1 MTATE
6 AARDGLEIVGPAGI
20 GFPPPRTGYAA
31 AAYGGAAPPLTE
43 ATWIVV
49 GPDGMATA
57 FAGKVEY
64 GQGIRSGFAV
74 EVADELRL
82 PLSAVDV
89 VLADTGLVPWDMGT
103 FGSQSTAR
111 VGVTL
116 RKAAATARQALLE
129 LAADRLDLPVAE
141 LEARDGRVVSRSDP
155 NNTATY
161 AELLE
166 GKQIQR
172 ALDDHASLTPAAE
185 FTVMGRNAPRV
196 DAVARVT
203 GRAIYSQDV
212 AVPGMLFARVI
223 RPPSYGAALEQFD
236 GGAAEHAPGVV
247 AVVRDGGLAAV
258 LAESDEAAEL
268 GERLVRATWKERTD
282 HPGRWEIPQ
291 LLLTSGD
298 DAITTQEAG
307 SLDDGFRQAA
317 HVLEATYYVPYI
329 SNAPMEPRAAV
340 ARWEGNQLTV
350 WAGSQRPFGVRAD
363 LAHHFGI
370 DETLIRVITPEVGG
384 GFGGKSIYPVAIE
397 AARLAKL
404 AGRPVR
410 VAYTRTEETVWA
422 TFRPAAVIEIKSGF
436 MADGRL
442 VAWSSSAYHA
452 AKNRPM
458 IGRRGSETPYDVPN
472 TRVTVAASDG
482 PLPAGS
488 YRSLGGAVNHFAR
501 EVHMDEIAAV
511 VGVDPVELRL
521 RNLSHPRFRRVL
533 ERVAEDFGW
542 TGGKPPSGRGVG
554 VAVGLDVG
562 SYAAIC
568 AEVDVQG
575 SEVKVARVSAAV
587 DCGLVVNPD
596 GATNQVE
603 GSIVMGLGTALYEAI
618 DVARGQ
624 VLNPGF
630 TRYRVPRITNT
641 PAIQVALVGD
651 SETPS
656 TGAGEPGIV
665 PLAPALA
672 NAVFDRTGQR
682 LRELPLQRHLR

>member
-1 MTATE
+1 MTTAP
-6 AARDGLEIVGPAGI
+6 AAREGLAIVGPVGI

-31 AAYGGAAPPLTE
+31 AAYGGATPTDTE
-43 ATWIVV
+43 ATWLVV
-49 GPDGMATA
+49 RPDGGATA

-64 GQGIRSGFAV
+64 GQGIRTGFAV

-82 PLSAVDV
+82 PLPAVDV
-89 VLADTGLVPWDMGT
+89 ILADTDLVPWDMGT

-111 VGVTL
+111 VGLTL

-129 LAADRLDLPVAE
+129 LAADRLDLPVAD
-141 LEARDGRVVSRSDP
+141 LEARDGRVISRSDA
-155 NNTATY
+155 NNAATY
-161 AELLE
+161 AQLLA
-166 GKQIQR
+166 GRQIER
-172 ALDDHASLTPAAE
+172 RIEDDAPLTPASE
-185 FTVMGRNAPRV
+185 FTVMGRPAQRV

-203 GRAIYSQDV
+203 GQAIYSQDV
-212 AVPGMLFARVI
+212 LVPGMLFARVV
-223 RPPSYGAALEQFD
+223 RPPSYGATLEEFD
-236 GGAAEHAPGVV
+236 GSAAERAPGVV
-247 AVVRDGGLAAV
+247 AVVHDGSLAAV
-258 LAESDEAAEL
+258 LAENDEAADL

-291 LLLTSGD
+291 LLLSAEAE
-298 DAITTQEAG
+298 AITTQETG
-307 SLDDGFRQAA
+307 SLDDGFREAA
-317 HVLEATYYVPYI
+317 HILEATYYVPYI

-340 ARWEGNQLTV
+340 AQWEGEHLTV
-350 WAGSQRPFGVRAD
+350 WAGSQRPFGVRAE
-363 LAHHFGI
+363 LAQRFGI
-370 DETLIRVITPEVGG
+370 DEALVHVITPEVGG

-422 TFRPAAVIEIKSGF
+422 TFRPAALIEIRSGF
-436 MADGRL
+436 TADGRL
-442 VAWSSSAYHA
+442 VAWSFAAHHA
-452 AKNRPM
+452 AKSRPM
-458 IGRRGSETPYDVPN
+458 IGRRGSETPYDVAN
-472 TRVTVAASDG
+472 AKVTVGASDG

-501 EVHMDEIAAV
+501 EVHMDEIAAA
-511 VGVDPVELRL
+511 VGLDPVELRL

-533 ERVAEDFGW
+533 ERAASDFGW
-542 TGGKPPSGRGVG
+542 TGAKQPSGRGVG

-562 SYAAIC
+562 SYAATC
-568 AEVDVQG
+568 VELDVQG
-575 SEVKVARVSAAV
+575 SEVKVSRVSAAV

-618 DVARGQ
+618 DVAGGR

-630 TRYRVPRITNT
+630 TRYRVPRITNA
-641 PAIQVALVGD
+641 PAIGVALVGD
-651 SETPS
+651 PETPS
-656 TGAGEPGIV
+656 SGAGEPGIV
-665 PLAPALA
+665 PLAPAVA

-682 LRELPLQRHLR
+682 LRELPLQRHLP